1 MVKIIIE
8 NLGQKEVD
16 VVAPRKSVLHQLQAH
31 FIDHM
36 HECGGK
42 GRCTTCKLKIES
54 GMENLTPLT
63 WAEKQYRQ
71 QHLLNDDERLA
82 CQISAKGDLR
92 VSVPKETQLPHVKY
106 DY

>member
-8 NLGQKEVD
+8 NLGQKEVQ
-16 VVAPRKSVLHQLQAH
+16 VTEPNKPVLRQFQAH
-31 FIDHM
+31 FIDYL

-42 GRCTTCKLKIES
+42 GRCTTCKMKIIT

-63 WAEKQYRQ
+63 WAEKKYRDE
-71 QHLLNDDERLA
+71 HLLRDDERLA
-82 CQISAKGDLR
+82 CQVIAKGNLV
-92 VSVPKETQLPHVKY
+92 VSIPRETQLPHVKY